1 MPSAMRSPL
10 RSAFVVFSVM
20 AALSGTADAA
30 PDVRPRSGWLRMQSP
45 NFLLVGDVSARDLR
59 QVAERLEQFR
69 DALGILLPKVT
80 TSTVTPTTVVV
91 FKSHKS

>member
-1 MPSAMRSPL
+1 M
-10 RSAFVVFSVM
+10 
-20 AALSGTADAA
+20 SGTANAA

-69 DALGILLPKVT
+69 DALGILLPKAT
-80 TSTVTPTTVVV
+80 RQRRRRRPSSSSSRTKATS
-91 FKSHKS
+91 H